1 MIGDTAERSRVTATV
16 RCVSTPS
23 PGEPPKGSV
32 VVPAHD
38 EGAVIDRCLRALR
51 PGDDLEVVVVA
62 NACTDDTAQ
71 RARAHGVRVV
81 ETPVP
86 GKANALDLGDDA
98 CTVFPR
104 AYLDADVTVDGDD
117 LRRVLDLL
125 REGPALAAA
134 PRLRVDVS
142 RSSWP
147 VRAYY
152 RVWTALPYVTDD
164 LIGSG
169 LYALSR
175 EGRARFG
182 RFPAATGDDT
192 FVRALFAPGERV
204 SVPGTTFTVHP
215 PRTLGALL
223 AIKTRARFSV
233 GEHVVSAAPTAA
245 GAGPQP
251 ASAARR
257 LATRPGLWPSV
268 PVYAA
273 VGLLTRLRAR
283 RRLRAGAQA
292 PWDRDTTSRTA
303 PAA

>member
-1 MIGDTAERSRVTATV
+1 M
-16 RCVSTPS
+16 STPS
-23 PGEPPKGSV
+23 PGGALRGSV

-38 EGAVIDRCLRALR
+38 EGAVIDRCLGALR

-62 NACTDDTAQ
+62 NACTDDTAA
-71 RARAHGVRVV
+71 RARARGARVV
-81 ETPVP
+81 ETAVP
-86 GKANALDLGDDA
+86 GKANALNLGDDA
-98 CTVFPR
+98 CTTFPR

-117 LRRVLDLL
+117 LRRVLDVL
-125 REGPALAAA
+125 RRGPALAAA
-134 PRLRVDVS
+134 PRLHVDVS

-182 RFPAATGDDT
+182 RFPDATGDDT

-233 GEHVVSAAPTAA
+233 AEHVASTAPAAS
-245 GAGPQP
+245 GAGPRP

-257 LATRPGLWPSV
+257 LARRPGLWPSL

-273 VGLLTRLRAR
+273 VGVLTRLRAR
-283 RRLRAGAQA
+283 QRLSAGAPVA
-292 PWDRDTTSRTA
+292 WDRDTTSRTA

>member
-1 MIGDTAERSRVTATV
+1 M
-16 RCVSTPS
+16 STPS
-23 PGEPPKGSV
+23 PGEPLRGSV

-38 EGAVIDRCLRALR
+38 EGTVIDRCLRALR

-81 ETPVP
+81 ETAVP
-86 GKANALDLGDDA
+86 GKANALDLGDEA
-98 CTVFPR
+98 CTAFPR

-117 LRRVLDLL
+117 LRRVLDVL

-164 LIGSG
+164 LVGSG

-215 PRTLGALL
+215 PRTLDALL

-233 GEHVVSAAPTAA
+233 AEHDASPGAASPAA
-245 GAGPQP
+245 AP

-257 LATRPGLWPSV
+257 LLRRPGVWPSV

-283 RRLRAGAQA
+283 RRLNAGAPA
-292 PWDRDTTSRTA
+292 AWDRDTTSRTA